1 VSDESL
7 RIVQPDGR
15 ELSAPLYR
23 RGLRLPTPETFA
35 ASATR
40 RNPPS
45 PLTIL
50 SISTPL
56 HL

>member
-1 VSDESL
+1 VSDETL
-7 RIVQPDGR
+7 RIVLSDGR

-35 ASATR
+35 AFGTR
-40 RNPPS
+40 RKAPS

-50 SISTPL
+50 SIGPPL
-56 HL
+56 HR